1 MRLSPEDL
9 TQRLASGPPRTI
21 LLFGEEPLLIEENAQ
36 RVRDSARERGF
47 TDRIPLSAD
56 TGFDWGKLTG
66 SGRTLSLF
74 SERRLIEL
82 RLPTG
87 KPGDAGTR
95 AITEL
100 GTGTDD
106 DVCLLVITGHL
117 DGRAKRAEWVKAL
130 DAGGWVVEH
139 RALTALQFP
148 AWFRRRLRD
157 RGLVLDRENID
168 SLCHFL
174 EGNLLAAA
182 QEIDRL
188 VLFADGDGR
197 VNPEAVSR
205 GLVDHARFNAYA
217 FVDACLAGDMQ
228 KALRVLAVLHNEGTE
243 PVLVIWS
250 LAKDVRVLV
259 RIEHGLRNGGRKGAL
274 FKSHNV
280 WSNRAPLVNAALARL
295 GETELERAIRQLAR
309 CDRVLKGREEGGV
322 WHELEVAAL
331 MICDPRYTTAGAMP
345 FNATS

>member
-9 TQRLASGPPRTI
+9 TQRLASRLPSVI
-21 LLFGEEPLLIEENAQ
+21 LLFGEESLLIEENAQ
-36 RVRDSARERGF
+36 RVRDTTRERGF
-47 TDRIPLSAD
+47 TDRIPLNAD
-56 TGFDWGKLTG
+56 AGFEWGRLTG

-82 RLPTG
+82 RLPSG
-87 KPGDAGTR
+87 RPGEAGTR
-95 AITEL
+95 AISEVCT
-100 GTGTDD
+100 TADD

-139 RALTALQFP
+139 RALTAAQFP
-148 AWFRRRLRD
+148 VWFRRRLRD
-157 RGLVLDRENID
+157 KGLALDRATID

-188 VLFADGDGR
+188 ALFAGGDGR
-197 VNPEAVSR
+197 VDAEAVSR

-217 FVDACLAGDMQ
+217 FVDACLAGDAQ
-228 KALRVLAVLHNEGTE
+228 KALRVLAVLRKEGTE

-295 GETELERAIRQLAR
+295 GEAELARLTRQLAR

-322 WHELEVAAL
+322 WHELEMAAL
-331 MICDPRYTTAGAMP
+331 MACDPRCAVEGSRVFDAKG
-345 FNATS
+345 